1 MESDGTERRT
11 TRTVPFTHDIRR
23 SRILRSLQIQRR
35 AKAKGIPTM
44 ITLSRYRQGQR
55 TELTIV
61 ERLTLTRQGTIEFH
75 DTQINE
81 LVTWELDD
89 DEHIDIEQ
97 I

>member
-1 MESDGTERRT
+1 
-11 TRTVPFTHDIRR
+11 
-23 SRILRSLQIQRR
+23 
-35 AKAKGIPTM
+35 M